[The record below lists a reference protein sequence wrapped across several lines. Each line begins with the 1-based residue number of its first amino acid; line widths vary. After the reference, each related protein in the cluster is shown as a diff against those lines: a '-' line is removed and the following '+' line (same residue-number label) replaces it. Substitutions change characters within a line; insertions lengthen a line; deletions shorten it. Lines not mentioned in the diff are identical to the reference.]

1 VDETPVV
8 RRDPYAALRYRD
20 FRLLIGG
27 RFVAQIGEMMVSVAV
42 GWELYERTQDAFAL
56 GLVGLVQ
63 VVPVILLG
71 VPGGYI
77 VDRYNR
83 RLITLISQI
92 VLICCSLALMMISV
106 TRGPLVVFYAIL
118 ALIGA
123 ARAFNNPAESALTP
137 QTVPREHYFSAATW
151 DTTVWQ
157 LSAIL
162 GPALG
167 GLLIGLANR
176 PAIVYL
182 ANAIAGSVLVIALLL
197 LRTKQSEHAV
207 PRETPIQA
215 MWAGVSFVRR
225 SQVILAS
232 ITLDMF
238 AVLFGGVTFLLP
250 VFAKDILQVEA
261 TGLGILRTAPSV
273 GALVMA
279 MTIARRPPFQQ
290 AGRTLLLAVAG
301 FGVVTIIFGLSKSFW
316 WSAAMLFAL
325 GALDNISVVIRHTLI
340 LTHTPDAMRG
350 RVGAV
355 NSLFIGASNEL
366 GGFESGVAASLL
378 GPVGAVIFGGIGTL
392 VVVGVVSRLAPQ
404 LRRFGVLGT

>member
-1 VDETPVV
+1 
-8 RRDPYAALRYRD
+8 
-20 FRLLIGG
+20 
-27 RFVAQIGEMMVSVAV
+27 
-42 GWELYERTQDAFAL
+42 
-56 GLVGLVQ
+56 
-63 VVPVILLG
+63 
-71 VPGGYI
+71 
-77 VDRYNR
+77 
-83 RLITLISQI
+83 
-92 VLICCSLALMMISV
+92 
-106 TRGPLVVFYAIL
+106 
-118 ALIGA
+118 
-123 ARAFNNPAESALTP
+123 
-137 QTVPREHYFSAATW
+137 
-151 DTTVWQ
+151 
-157 LSAIL
+157 
-162 GPALG
+162 
-167 GLLIGLANR
+167 
-176 PAIVYL
+176 
-182 ANAIAGSVLVIALLL
+182 
-197 LRTKQSEHAV
+197 
-207 PRETPIQA
+207 
-215 MWAGVSFVRR
+215 
-225 SQVILAS
+225 
-232 ITLDMF
+232 MF

-279 MTIARRPPFQQ
+279 MIIARRPPFRQ

-301 FGVVTIIFGLSKSFW
+301 FGVVTIIFGLSRSFW

-392 VVVGVVSRLAPQ
+392 VVVGVISRLAPQ